1 MITYLYGEVVSVS
14 EKRLVLDVGHV
25 GFQIAISSRDA
36 QNMPRAGE
44 QVRIHTY
51 MSVREDG
58 ISLFGFL
65 SEDDLNMY
73 KMLINVSGI
82 GPKGGLGILSAMTAD
97 EIRLAVLSGDAKT
110 IAKSPGI
117 GLKTAQKLILELKD
131 KLNFEDVLNPRDSA
145 GTLPSSSSLLR
156 QEMDDAAAALTAL
169 GYSAS
174 DALRA
179 ARKAAQS
186 EEMSTQDIIKKAL
199 VYLSGM

>member
-1 MITYLYGEVVSVS
+1 MITYLFGEIVSVS

-25 GFQIAISSRDA
+25 GFQISITGRDA
-36 QNMPRAGE
+36 QNMPRVGE

-97 EIRLAVLSGDAKT
+97 EIRLAVLSSDAKT

-131 KLNFEDVLNPRDSA
+131 RLNFEDVLNPKDT
-145 GTLPSSSSLLR
+145 GDVPSVSSLLR

-174 DALRA
+174 DSLRA
-179 ARKAAQS
+179 ARKAATS
-186 EEMSTQDIIKKAL
+186 EEMSTQEIIRRAL
-199 VYLSGM
+199 AYLSGL